1 MTRHDSG
8 PDPSPDS
15 TLAPGVGGTAGALPG
30 IEVEHRGA
38 ITVLQLTEPER
49 RNALTLD
56 MRRSLASALVEA
68 EESEECRVVVL
79 TGSGGNFSAG
89 GDLRSMTADRA
100 VAIDRLHAIGD
111 VVRLI
116 VHSSKPVIAAV
127 DGFAFGAGLS
137 LAAACDAV
145 VANRDAVFGCAFS
158 GVGLTADAALHWSLP
173 ARIGVGRARLMI
185 MSGRPVDAATAEGWG
200 LVEEVVDGPSLDA
213 AVALGE
219 QLAVRAPLSLAA
231 TKEILAAD
239 GGGLDAVL
247 AREAAAQVRLLAT
260 ADFAEGQAAFFEK
273 RRPEFRGR

>member
-1 MTRHDSG
+1 MTRADS
-8 PDPSPDS
+8 SSDS
-15 TLAPGVGGTAGALPG
+15 TLASTTAAAAASTPGILGG

-38 ITVLQLTEPER
+38 ITLLRLAEPER
-49 RNALTLD
+49 RNAISLE

-68 EESEECRVVVL
+68 ERSEECRVVVL

-89 GDLRSMTADRA
+89 GDLKSMTPDRA
-100 VAIDRLHAIGD
+100 LAIERLHAIGD

-116 VHSSKPVIAAV
+116 VHSSKPVVAAV

-145 VANRDAVFGCAFS
+145 VAGRDARFGCAFS

-173 ARIGVGRARLMI
+173 ARIGAGRARLMI
-185 MSGRPVDAATAEGWG
+185 MSGRPIDAARAEAWG
-200 LVEEVVDGPSLDA
+200 LVDEVVDGPSLDA
-213 AVALGE
+213 AVAVAE
-219 QLAVRAPLSLAA
+219 ELAGRAPLSLAA

-239 GGGLDAVL
+239 AAGLDEVL
-247 AREAAAQVRLLAT
+247 AREAAAQVNLLAT